1 MRRVQIVAVDVEN
14 SIPSCAIILERDL
27 RAQLHQLFL
36 GELFSQPRIQIVRYI
51 RGRISH
57 RVSQLN
63 DQSFR
68 IIEWRPLVAEHSEQ
82 FAIAQ
87 ACFSA
92 HGRINIYSETTTDPR
107 RGSDFS
113 QLNVTQ
119 RDNSF
124 AAERGFHDDAAPDER
139 GQTHLDLCRR
149 KIFPEHFAH
158 HAVKPSQM
166 PRCVFLFQTG
176 DSSHARTH
184 NRFQRLNWPWWIH
197 SCGCRVMLEKIEKKS
212 GT

>member
-1 MRRVQIVAVDVEN
+1 MWLRRVQIIAFDVEN
-14 SIPSCAIILERDL
+14 SIPTCPIILERDL
-27 RAQLHQLFL
+27 PTQLHQLFF
-36 GELFSQPRIQIVRYI
+36 GELLLQTRIQII
-51 RGRISH
+51 RDIRRRISH

-63 DQSFR
+63 DQALR
-68 IIEWRPLVAEHSEQ
+68 VIEGGSVVAEHSEQ
-82 FAIAQ
+82 FVIAQ
-87 ACFSA
+87 ARFSA
-92 HGRINIYSETTTDPR
+92 DGRINIYSEGTTDPR

-124 AAERGFHDDAAPDER
+124 AAERRFHGDSAPDER

-166 PRCVFLFQTG
+166 PRCVLLLQ
-176 DSSHARTH
+176 A
-184 NRFQRLNWPWWIH
+184 
-197 SCGCRVMLEKIEKKS
+197 
-212 GT
+212 